1 MPQTDSAKNRDSQAD
16 AVIDSLF
23 AGASQD
29 FLQSAIS
36 RDESIFL
43 RNLAAGPRIRRTVE
57 VGCAN
62 GVSTISICAGLSGKQ
77 NVSHTAIDPF
87 QITEYK
93 SRGIENARRAGFD
106 FVRLIDQPSGIALPA
121 LAMKGERFDLAL
133 IDGLHT
139 ADQTLIDFY
148 YVDMMLQPGGIVVI
162 DDVHSP
168 AVSKIVH
175 YIATYPN
182 YRLIG
187 TSGPR
192 GTRRR
197 IINIVKQLIA
207 IPLWPA
213 QKVFGEAL
221 CREFFDVSVLD
232 PKLWTIDSTT
242 MSAFEKTGEFFR
254 DTNWFRGL

>member
-1 MPQTDSAKNRDSQAD
+1 LPQTASANDPFSRAD

-23 AGASQD
+23 SGASQD
-29 FLQSAIS
+29 FLQSALS
-36 RDESIFL
+36 REEAMFL
-43 RNLAAGPRIRRTVE
+43 RNLAARPNVRKTVE

-62 GVSTISICAGLSGKQ
+62 GVSTISICAGLAGKP
-77 NVSHTAIDPF
+77 NPSHTAIDPF

-93 SRGIENARRAGFD
+93 KRGVENAQRAGFD
-106 FVRLIDQPSGIALPA
+106 FVHLIDQPSGMALPA

-139 ADQTLIDFY
+139 ADQTLVDFY
-148 YVDMMLQPGGIVVI
+148 YVDMMLEPGGIVII
-162 DDVHSP
+162 DDVHMP

-192 GTRRR
+192 GIRRR
-197 IINIVKQLIA
+197 IINIVKQLVA
-207 IPLWPA
+207 IPLWPV
-213 QKVFGEAL
+213 QKVLGATL
-221 CREFFDVSVLD
+221 SREFFDVSILD
-232 PKLWTIDSTT
+232 PRLWTIDSTS
-242 MSAFEKTGEFFR
+242 MSAFEKTGEFVR